1 LICQWTLVGETITVG
16 RNEMKRYLLF
26 VLFFL
31 IAHVLTY
38 LVVGALAYQF
48 LTKQFYQGEV
58 PAFIFM
64 RTESEPELW
73 AHAMKWMIPGQL
85 IRGITM
91 GLALLPF
98 MAVLVRSSV
107 LKRGLMISLIY
118 FVFSHLS
125 AAGPT
130 TSNIEGFIYF
140 RPEYFTTRIFLLTQ
154 PEIVVQ
160 SLALGLLFALFTNI
174 KGIRR
179 NLEERK

>member
-1 LICQWTLVGETITVG
+1 
-16 RNEMKRYLLF
+16 MKRYLLF
-26 VLFFL
+26 VLFFT
-31 IAHVLTY
+31 IAHILTY

-58 PAFIFM
+58 PTFIFM
-64 RTESEPELW
+64 RTESEPQLW

-85 IRGITM
+85 IRGIIM

-107 LKRGLMISLIY
+107 LRRGLMISLIY

-140 RPEYFTTRIFLLTQ
+140 RPEYFTTRTFLLTQ
-154 PEIVVQ
+154 PEIIVQ

>member
-1 LICQWTLVGETITVG
+1 
-16 RNEMKRYLLF
+16 MKKYVLF
-26 VLFFL
+26 VLFFI
-31 IAHVLTY
+31 IAHLLTY

-58 PAFIFM
+58 PTFIFM

-73 AHAMKWMIPGQL
+73 AHAMRWMIPGQV
-85 IRGITM
+85 IRGIIM

-98 MAVLVRSSV
+98 MAVLVRSSI
-107 LKRGLMISLIY
+107 LKGGLMIFLIY

-140 RPEYFTTRIFLLTQ
+140 RPEYFTAKTFLLTQ
-154 PEIVVQ
+154 PEIIVQ
-160 SLALGLLFALFTNI
+160 SLALGFLFALFISI

-179 NLEERK
+179 NLEK